1 MTDFI
6 LALFHTG
13 HKLRIS
19 TLYHLLIGKRTSSVL
34 IHGFFY
40 RNLSLF
46 DSFSQLEEKQ
56 FNRWIQQLIQK
67 KWIEE
72 SDGFGQL
79 TEAGRIKLQ
88 STQRTQ
94 LIDLNG
100 LRFGR
105 ERQRMWQLSLL
116 AVQVISYLT
125 YHKKEYVPLDG
136 RPFFLYQI
144 KKWLRQ
150 AEEGLLTDFP
160 VELEQILT
168 ALSNEQ
174 ANFLANQF
182 SGYEQ
187 YGRVAFQLLSEEWQ
201 ETPWDRLYY
210 QNAIDA
216 FLYQALQQPNFRRL
230 LGQLDQLNYNQSML
244 KTRKLYL
251 SGLSL
256 EEIGQQRRLKQ
267 GTLNDHFIE
276 WALLAD
282 DFPFSDFQLITPD
295 SENEML
301 TWRYQEFSEMPYLNF
316 RLSQILFLKEQE
328 YECET
333 AAD

>member
-34 IHGFFY
+34 LHGFFY
-40 RNLSLF
+40 RNLPMF

-56 FNRWIQQLIQK
+56 FNRWINQLIQK
-67 KWIEE
+67 KLIEE
-72 SDGFGQL
+72 VDGLGQL
-79 TEAGRIKLQ
+79 TEAGRARLQ
-88 STQRTQ
+88 DKQRPQ
-94 LIDLNG
+94 LNDLNG
-100 LRFGR
+100 LRYGR

-116 AVQVISYLT
+116 AGQVISHLT
-125 YHKKEYVPLDG
+125 HHKKDYVPIDS
-136 RPFFLYQI
+136 RPFFLYQT
-144 KKWLRQ
+144 KKWLSQ
-150 AEEGLLTDFP
+150 AEEGLLTEFP
-160 VELEQILT
+160 RELEQMFT
-168 ALSNEQ
+168 ALAKDQ

-187 YGRVAFQLLSEEWQ
+187 YGRVAFQLLPAEWQ

-216 FLYQALQQPNFRRL
+216 FLHQALQQPNFRRL
-230 LGQLDQLNYNQSML
+230 LRQLDQLNYNQSML

-251 SGLSL
+251 SGLSI
-256 EEIGQQRRLKQ
+256 EEIGQRRRLKL

-276 WALLAD
+276 WALLAE

-295 SENEML
+295 SESEML
-301 TWRYQEFSEMPYLNF
+301 TWRYQEFSEMPYLTF
-316 RLSQILFLKEQE
+316 RLSQILFLKEQN
-328 YECET
+328 YERET

>member
-6 LALFHTG
+6 LSLFHTG

-40 RNLSLF
+40 RNLPLF

-56 FNRWIQQLIQK
+56 FNRWIDQLIQK
-67 KWIEE
+67 KLIEE
-72 SDGFGQL
+72 TDGFGQL

-88 STQRTQ
+88 ATQRTQ
-94 LIDLNG
+94 LINLNG
-100 LRFGR
+100 LRYGR
-105 ERQRMWQLSLL
+105 ERERMWQLSLL

-125 YHKKEYVPLDG
+125 YHEKEYIPLDS
-136 RPFFLYQI
+136 RPFFLYQT
-144 KKWLRQ
+144 KKWLHQ
-150 AEEGLLTDFP
+150 AEEGFLTEFP
-160 VELEQILT
+160 TELEQILA
-168 ALSNEQ
+168 ALSKEQ

-187 YGRVAFQLLSEEWQ
+187 YGQVAFQLLPAKWQ
-201 ETPWDRLYY
+201 EAPWDRLYY

-216 FLYQALQQPNFRRL
+216 FLQQALQQPNFRRL
-230 LGQLDQLNYNQSML
+230 LRQLDQLNYNQSML

-256 EEIGQQRRLKQ
+256 EEIARQRRLKQ

-276 WALLAD
+276 WALLAE
-282 DFPFSDFQLITPD
+282 DFPFSDFHLITPA
-295 SENEML
+295 SEHEML
-301 TWRYQEFSEMPYLNF
+301 TWRYQEFSELPYLNF
-316 RLSQILFLKEQE
+316 RLSQILFLKEQD

>member
-6 LALFHTG
+6 LSLFHTG

-40 RNLSLF
+40 RNLPLF

-56 FNRWIQQLIQK
+56 FNRWIDQLIQK
-67 KWIEE
+67 KLIEE
-72 SDGFGQL
+72 TDGFGQL

-88 STQRTQ
+88 TTQRTQ
-94 LIDLNG
+94 LINLNG
-100 LRFGR
+100 LRYGR
-105 ERQRMWQLSLL
+105 ERERMWQLSLL

-125 YHKKEYVPLDG
+125 YHEKEYIPLDS
-136 RPFFLYQI
+136 RPFFLYQT
-144 KKWLRQ
+144 KKWLHQ
-150 AEEGLLTDFP
+150 AEEGFLTEFP
-160 VELEQILT
+160 TELEQILA
-168 ALSNEQ
+168 ALSKEQ

-187 YGRVAFQLLSEEWQ
+187 YGQVAFQLLPAKWQ
-201 ETPWDRLYY
+201 EAPWDRLYY

-216 FLYQALQQPNFRRL
+216 FLQQALQQPDFRRL
-230 LGQLDQLNYNQSML
+230 LRQLDQLNYNQSML

-256 EEIGQQRRLKQ
+256 EEIAQQRRLKQ

-276 WALLAD
+276 WALLAE
-282 DFPFSDFQLITPD
+282 DFPFSDFHLITPA
-295 SENEML
+295 SEHEML
-301 TWRYQEFSEMPYLNF
+301 TWRYQEFSELPYLNF
-316 RLSQILFLKEQE
+316 RLSQILFLKEQD

-333 AAD
+333 TAD

>member
-79 TEAGRIKLQ
+79 TEAGQIKLQ

-125 YHKKEYVPLDG
+125 YHKKEHVPLDA

-160 VELEQILT
+160 MELEQILA

-230 LGQLDQLNYNQSML
+230 LRQLDQLNYNQSML